1 MSLELV
7 LVFAL
12 ASPPSATAL
21 QSALD
26 RQGIPVHVSPGNDL
40 QKHTG
45 FLPLEYEAKRTGFYV
60 NHQAYQDLVSDYP
73 QARIP
78 GEAANA
84 VISLGWGADF
94 LECASVF
101 QVATALVSE
110 FGAKAFDTES
120 ASYISLK
127 DVKAG
132 AVACHEMSKKQQAA
146 R

>member
-12 ASPPSATAL
+12 ASPPAATAL

-26 RQGIPVHVSPGNDL
+26 RQGIPVHLSPGNDL
-40 QKHTG
+40 RGHTG
-45 FLPLEYEAKRTGFYV
+45 FFPLEYQARTTGFYV
-60 NHQAYQDLVSDYP
+60 SHVAYDDFVSDYP

-78 GEAANA
+78 DQAADA
-84 VISLGWGADF
+84 VVSLSWGADF
-94 LECASVF
+94 LECAAVF
-101 QVATALVSE
+101 QVATVLVSD

-120 ASYISLK
+120 ASYISLNE
-127 DVKAG
+127 VKAG
-132 AVACHEMSKKQQAA
+132 AVGCYEMSKKQRAP

>member
-21 QSALD
+21 QAALD
-26 RQGIPVHVSPGNDL
+26 RQSIPVHISSGNDL
-40 QKHTG
+40 HRHTG
-45 FLPLEYEAKRTGFYV
+45 FLPLEYEARTTGFYV
-60 NHQAYQDLVSDYP
+60 NHSTYEDLVSDYP
-73 QARIP
+73 QARIA
-78 GEAANA
+78 GQAANA
-84 VISLGWGADF
+84 VVSLAWGADF
-94 LECASVF
+94 LECASAF
-101 QVATALVSE
+101 QVATVLVSE

-120 ASYISLK
+120 ARYISLK

-132 AVACHEMSKKQQAA
+132 AVDCYEMSKKRQAP

>member
-26 RQGIPVHVSPGNDL
+26 RQGIPVHVSPRSDL
-40 QKHTG
+40 QRHTG
-45 FLPLEYEAKRTGFYV
+45 FLPLDYEAKTTGFYV
-60 NHQAYQDLVSDYP
+60 NHLTYADLISDYP
-73 QARIP
+73 QARVP
-78 GEAANA
+78 GQTANA
-84 VISLGWGADF
+84 VLSLGWGGDF

-132 AVACHEMSKKQQAA
+132 AVACYDMSKKQQTP